1 MQSIVSFV
9 HVQLRWLPVRRLP
22 EWLVCMTPVFL
33 QIEECH
39 NCKSEK
45 CQKAHSSHL
54 SHGRTWKKHW
64 CSDVTGKTWQDM
76 MSHTMIRD
84 VVRIWRLILR
94 VRQGRNGRTMS
105 DCLALFSRQV
115 QKEKEKERKFK
126 ESCVAMVPFSII
138 FHATWQVTKEAVRN
152 LMHLWQHSGRSL
164 AWQLNQL
171 NLRTKKQRDITR
183 FDSGGAASMCIMES
197 HVWSLRSFF
206 LLCKHFCSK
215 SNVQYII
222 DYNSI
227 YVIYVYI
234 RYAAAN
240 LLHCA
245 LW

>member
-1 MQSIVSFV
+1 MHDPCLFADWRVPQ
-9 HVQLRWLPVRRLP
+9 
-22 EWLVCMTPVFL
+22 L
-33 QIEECH
+33 QIRKVP
-39 NCKSEK
+39 KSSFIPLVARK
-45 CQKAHSSHL
+45 NMKKAL
-54 SHGRTWKKHW
+54 VFW
-64 CSDVTGKTWQDM
+64 CYGQDM

-105 DCLALFSRQV
+105 YCLARFSRQV

-126 ESCVAMVPFSII
+126 ESCVFLVPFSII

-171 NLRTKKQRDITR
+171 NLRTKKHRDITR

-206 LLCKHFCSK
+206 LLQAF
-215 SNVQYII
+215 
-222 DYNSI
+222 
-227 YVIYVYI
+227 
-234 RYAAAN
+234 
-240 LLHCA
+240 L
-245 LW
+245 